1 MKVLE
6 NLTNVEPASAEFPF
20 GDLKNNTGTNNG
32 TPVNRDLLTD
42 LIQLGQKMASE
53 AGITMN
59 DVPDNEYDGWQLY
72 EAFRKLTKPYKV
84 YTATLNQTGTAAPV
98 ATVLRNEL
106 SGTPVWTRSGTGAY
120 LLTLTGEFTPGKTF
134 LICGTPTGTVT
145 GPFNLGYN
153 NVNEIGLNTL
163 QSGSLTDGLLDVC
176 AVEIRVYD

>member
-42 LIQLGQKMASE
+42 LIQFGQKMASE

-72 EAFRKLTKPYKV
+72 EAFRKLTRPYKV
-84 YTATLNQTGTAAPV
+84 YTAQHNQLSTSAPTTAPV
-98 ATVLRNEL
+98 GFNDIG
-106 SGTPVWTRSGTGAY
+106 SIVWTRSTTGTY
-120 LLTLTGEFTPGKTF
+120 LGTLTGAFPEVKTILLLNPGEPVDAVGIRIDRVNDDIIQVRSYSGGA
-134 LICGTPTGTVT
+134 LSDSVGG
-145 GPFNLGYN
+145 FNF
-153 NVNEIGLNTL
+153 
-163 QSGSLTDGLLDVC
+163 
-176 AVEIRVYD
+176 EIRVYD

>member
-42 LIQLGQKMASE
+42 LIQFGQKMASE

-84 YTATLNQTGTAAPV
+84 LTGLLSQTSTNAP
-98 ATVLRNEL
+98 TVTILGPNEI
-106 SGTPVWTRSGTGAY
+106 GTPVMGYSATGDFTLTITGA
-120 LLTLTGEFTPGKTF
+120 FIVGKTTWSIATGVNGGSESF
-134 LICGTPTGTVT
+134 LRNVDDDYFVINTASGGSPANGVLNNTP
-145 GPFNLGYN
+145 F
-153 NVNEIGLNTL
+153 
-163 QSGSLTDGLLDVC
+163 
-176 AVEIRVYD
+176 EIRVYD